1 MYGSER
7 WDQCR
12 SNARTPLERTVD
24 QKDQRSH
31 NPGECLDDRR
41 INQRDFFR
49 IKGSRRLRCDF
60 PEEENQDCNSGIGND
75 DSRAAE
81 FVSNTG
87 RKG

>member
-1 MYGSER
+1 MKQRQNSPGKK
-7 WDQCR
+7 
-12 SNARTPLERTVD
+12 VD

-31 NPGECLDDRR
+31 NPGECLDDQR